1 MASHAPMLAPIAA
14 DAGAQSAAVFID
26 LTEAHSPKKE
36 APDLAL
42 ERLKMRI
49 FSLRDATTRTNINA
63 GQSADRPRPYL
74 TSVNWM

>member
-14 DAGAQSAAVFID
+14 EVGAQSAAVFID

-42 ERLKMRI
+42 KRLKMRI
-49 FSLRDATTRTNINA
+49 FHFETRRHA
-63 GQSADRPRPYL
+63 QA
-74 TSVNWM
+74 